1 MKRKEMWKRGLVI
14 VLSVA
19 MISPFLPAE
28 ASAETTVPLL
38 ANFTFDDEA
47 SVLTGGNAKATV
59 NGSYQLTDSKD
70 AANGKA
76 LYLDGNAANYL
87 AVTDADGKSLLA
99 GKEEITV
106 SYDAKP
112 DQTATSW
119 IFYAAPDTRT
129 QSAPEYYIGAFA
141 NGGNTKVERYKNGRT
156 VAFTAPTGTDWAH
169 VDIVYSENSTSMY
182 VNGLKA
188 GSVDN
193 SNAPLTDILG
203 DSGIL
208 YIGRANWTGSGEGYK
223 GWIDNFKIY
232 DGALAD
238 DQLVSEDAAANAVA
252 SDKAALTLP
261 EEVTGDFTL
270 PSKGASYTTI
280 TWTAEKKDCA
290 VIDDDGYTVK
300 VTRPEGEHVEVV
312 FTATIALD
320 GVKDTKEFTVIV
332 KAQPNDKNVLEDA
345 VKALDIAN
353 KDDVRGNVNLPSEV
367 TVEGTDKKVSV
378 TWKSSDK
385 TVVTDADAEGKA
397 AGVVTRKE
405 ADTKVTMT
413 ATLTCGQET
422 AAKTIDLNVKAAPKV
437 EEKTDYLFAY
447 FVNNGGAAEQ
457 QIFFASSHDGNNW
470 MDLNKKEAVLSV
482 ADSVRTPEDLE
493 KTQNQAGVRDP
504 YLIRSP
510 EGDRFYM
517 IATDL
522 CIGAENISA
531 GTVGWGTAQYNGS
544 HCLRI
549 WESTDLVNWS
559 EPWLADVA
567 PSDTTCA
574 WAPEAIYDDVTGQY
588 VVYWASMT
596 GSVQKVYYSLTRD
609 FINFTEPAM
618 FIDNGNDHIIDT
630 TIVKDTT
637 GTYYRGSAASGTIR
651 IEKCTDTAQWLTNQS
666 VWKEQGYIR
675 DIAGFSAGLEGP
687 ELFMYNQDDWKEADG
702 EKVPTYGLL
711 ADNYGS
717 RGYVPFYTTDIANAK
732 WVQTPDNDYNFDT
745 LHKRHGT
752 VISLTAS
759 EYDAVM
765 EAYGP
770 NSITLKTKPT
780 KTTYETTDEQIDG
793 TGLVLTV
800 TYKNGKTEDITYNG
814 GSKNA
819 RQFQFSEVDFS
830 KTGKQTV
837 TVTYGEQTATYEIE
851 VKAGEEIEKKVLAQ
865 FDFDDETTGFVSD
878 NAKAEGGYTLTDS
891 STTENGKAIYL
902 DGTDANY
909 LKVTDKNGGSLL
921 TGARELTISFEAKTD
936 RTETNWVFYAAPND
950 NTQSYTNERYI
961 GVMIGGGKVTAERYN
976 NSGSRP
982 TSPSANVSGDWE
994 RIDVVLNRTST
1005 AIYING
1011 EKKAEEQ
1018 SAYNIANLLGDSS
1031 ILQVGKANWVNGEY
1045 YKGWLDNLTIRNYAM
1060 TAEEIAA
1067 DIAGTPEDPVELP
1080 FVDVAED
1087 AWYYDAVYYNY
1098 VVQTMTG
1105 KDDTHFA
1112 PDEALARA
1120 QFAMILYRMNDTPD
1134 VEYKATFPDVADNVW
1149 YTDAILWAADTGV
1162 VTGYSDSGK
1171 FGPSD
1176 RINREQ
1182 MAVMMYRYAKYKE
1195 YESDAPAD
1203 ITGYADAGRVSAFA
1217 KEAMEWAVGNGIIS
1231 GKDGGTVLDPQ
1242 GNATRAECATIIMR
1256 FLEKFEK

>member
-1 MKRKEMWKRGLVI
+1 MKRKEMWKRGLAI
-14 VLSVA
+14 VLSAA

-28 ASAETTVPLL
+28 ASAETTAPLL

-87 AVTDADGKSLLA
+87 SVTDAGGKSLLA

-141 NGGNTKVERYKNGRT
+141 NGGGTKVERYKNGRT
-156 VAFTAPTGTDWAH
+156 VSFTTTTGTDWAH
-169 VDIVYSENSTSMY
+169 VDIVYSKTTTTAY
-182 VNGLKA
+182 VNGVKKE
-188 GSVDN
+188 SVEN
-193 SNAPLTDILG
+193 SNASLTDILG

-208 YIGRANWTGSGEGYK
+208 YIGRANWGSGEGYK

-232 DGALAD
+232 DGALTDEDLTNAD
-238 DQLVSEDAAANAVA
+238 SVKEAVA
-252 SDKAALTLP
+252 ADKASLTLP
-261 EEVTGDFTL
+261 EEVDGDFTL
-270 PSKGASYTTI
+270 PSKGNTGSDV
-280 TWTAEKKDCA
+280 TWTVAKNDYV
-290 VIDDDGYTVK
+290 VIDTDGYSVK
-300 VTRPEGEHVEVV
+300 VVRPAYEDGDVTVT
-312 FTATIALD
+312 FTATITMQ
-320 GVKDTKEFTVIV
+320 GVSDTKDIPVKIIKEKSDQDIV
-332 KAQPNDKNVLEDA
+332 TAAYES
-345 VKALDIAN
+345 LDIAT
-353 KDDVRGNVNLPSEV
+353 KGAVMGNIDLPSEV
-367 TVEGTDKKVSV
+367 AVEGAMKKAVV
-378 TWKSSDK
+378 TWKSSDSAI
-385 TVVTDADAEGKA
+385 VTDTVKDGKA
-397 AGVVTRKE
+397 AGVVTRPAE
-405 ADTKVTMT
+405 DTEV
-413 ATLTCGQET
+413 TLTASITCGTVQ
-422 AAKTIDLNVKAAPKV
+422 KTKTFVLNVIAAP
-437 EEKTDYLFAY
+437 EEKPETTDYLFAY
-447 FVNNGGAAEQ
+447 FTGSEGSATDEQIYFSTSEDGCMWTDLTANG
-457 QIFFASSHDGNNW
+457 SP
-470 MDLNKKEAVLSV
+470 VLWS
-482 ADSVRTPEDLE
+482 DIGD
-493 KTQNQAGVRDP
+493 KGVRDP
-504 YLIRSP
+504 YLIRSA
-510 EGDRFYM
+510 EGDKFWL

-522 CIGAENISA
+522 SIYYRG
-531 GTVGWGTAQYNGS
+531 GWGKANATTEGS
-544 HCLRI
+544 TNLVV
-549 WESTDLVNWS
+549 WESTNLVDWS
-559 EPWLADVA
+559 EPRLVDVA
-567 PSDTTCA
+567 GSIPEAGCA
-574 WAPEAIYDDVTGQY
+574 WAPEAMYDANSGNY
-588 VVYWASMT
+588 VVYWATASDVSNVNGDRMNM
-596 GSVQKVYYSLTRD
+596 YYATTRD
-609 FINFTEPAM
+609 FYTFSEPVLW
-618 FIDNGNDHIIDT
+618 IDRQSSIIDT
-630 TIVKDTT
+630 TMIQVGDK
-637 GTYYRGSAASGTIR
+637 YYRASGDGQITIEESDS
-651 IEKCTDTAQWLTNQS
+651 IYEGWQIIGTLK
-666 VWKEQGYIR
+666 
-675 DIAGFSAGLEGP
+675 DIFNNNNYSGAKLEGP
-687 ELFMYNQDDWKEADG
+687 EFFKYNTDDYLTDAEGNPVETWGLMCDQYSEGKGYLPFRTTNIADQTTASWSPATD
-702 EKVPTYGLL
+702 V
-711 ADNYGS
+711 NFGS
-717 RGYVPFYTTDIANAK
+717 LK
-732 WVQTPDNDYNFDT
+732 
-745 LHKRHGT
+745 KRHGT
-752 VISLTAS
+752 ILPITRD
-759 EYDAVM
+759 EYNLIM
-765 EAYGP
+765 QEIGGIGP
-770 NSITLKTKPT
+770 EEP
-780 KTTYETTDEQIDG
+780 ID
-793 TGLVLTV
+793 
-800 TYKNGKTEDITYNG
+800 
-814 GSKNA
+814 
-819 RQFQFSEVDFS
+819 
-830 KTGKQTV
+830 
-837 TVTYGEQTATYEIE
+837 
-851 VKAGEEIEKKVLAQ
+851 KKVLAQ
-865 FDFDDETTGFVSD
+865 FDFDDETSGFVSE
-878 NAKAEGGYTLTDS
+878 NAKAEGGCTLTDS

-902 DGTDANY
+902 AGTDANY

-1120 QFAMILYRMNDTPD
+1120 QFAMILYRMNDTPN